1 MQKPAPTRRQVE
13 KFVTAS
19 TFRYRMEL
27 VLEFDHPVSVAKG
40 REETRRLLD
49 ALKTTLEG
57 YEPDEALG
65 PVSLKCS
72 ELKRLIRLKE

>member
-1 MQKPAPTRRQVE
+1 MKKPDPTRRQVE
-13 KFVTAS
+13 RFVTAS

-49 ALKTTLEG
+49 ALRTSLDG
-57 YEPDEALG
+57 YEPDQALG
-65 PVSLKCS
+65 PATLKCS
-72 ELKRLIRLKE
+72 ELRRLIRLKE